1 MPGAGYTSLDFM
13 KLATSYARQA
23 LRELTGPAVDPYRE
37 AKLGVVGKGAWADIL
52 IRDGDPTQNVK
63 LVIESEN
70 LKLIMKD
77 GSIYKNILNGHL
89 IRWENTVLY
98 EY

>member
-1 MPGAGYTSLDFM
+1 MPGVGYTSLDFM

-23 LRELTGPAVDPYRE
+23 LRELTGPAVDPYTE
-37 AKLGVVGKGAWADIL
+37 AKIGVVEKGAWADIL
-52 IRDGDPTQNVK
+52 IWDGDPTQNVK
-63 LVIESEN
+63 LVIEAEKLK

-89 IRWENTVLY
+89 IRWENPVLY
-98 EY
+98 